1 MTRSDNAGPQDPR
14 KFLEE
19 LQFNSMRE
27 LQQES
32 LAPLDQAQPT
42 TSSQEPQASQ
52 DRNAGITVLALF
64 SNQVQMLVFNVV
76 SELREAQRHSNDLS
90 EENNQMRLTIGT
102 LIDTVAARDAQI
114 KELTATIEMLTRE
127 KAKLQTA

>member
-1 MTRSDNAGPQDPR
+1 MMRSDNAGPQDPR

-19 LQFNSMRE
+19 LKLNSMRE
-27 LQQES
+27 NEQES

-52 DRNAGITVLALF
+52 DRSAAITALALF
-64 SNQVQMLVFNVV
+64 SNKVQKLIFDVV
-76 SELREAQRHSNDLS
+76 SEMREAQRHRNDLS

-102 LIDTVAARDAQI
+102 LNDTVAARDAQI
-114 KELTATIEMLTRE
+114 TELTATIETLRE
-127 KAKLQTA
+127 NAKLQTA

>member
-19 LQFNSMRE
+19 LQLNSTRE
-27 LQQES
+27 HEQES
-32 LAPLDQAQPT
+32 SATLDQAQPT

-52 DRNAGITVLALF
+52 DRDAAITALALF
-64 SNQVQMLVFNVV
+64 SNKVHTLIFDVV
-76 SELREAQRHSNDLS
+76 IELREAQRHSNDLS
-90 EENNQMRLTIGT
+90 EENNQMRLAIGT
-102 LIDTVAARDAQI
+102 LNDTVATRDAQI
-114 KELTATIEMLTRE
+114 KELTATIETLTRG